1 MILMCQFSPE
11 NDLPTH
17 KNLKFWSL
25 VTSYFLL
32 TPNIY
37 KTFDNRNKEK
47 GISVKPTI
55 LPPNQKKIF

>member
-1 MILMCQFSPE
+1 MCQFSPE

-37 KTFDNRNKEK
+37 KTFDNNRNKEK
-47 GISVKPTI
+47 ANNSPTKPKKNI
-55 LPPNQKKIF
+55 LSNTG